1 MKVNP
6 KMIVQSAEIPSI
18 PHILQQILSLAD
30 SPRTSSSDLEKY
42 VAQEPALVAQ
52 LLKWVNSAAYAVP
65 QRVSSVTHAMIMLGF
80 STVKSIASGMILV
93 NTFDDMSGLDK
104 QFVNHVWKHTLTSA
118 AIMKVISKAEANS
131 KRDDY
136 FLAAMI
142 HDVGYLVLKQ
152 YFHQKYDALLKED
165 PYPDIHS
172 ERDVLGTDHV
182 EVGVELLTQWK
193 FSEIVIDMVRYHHE
207 PALYPHNKRDVYYLR
222 ICDELAVFDGL
233 EDFFAID
240 EHDVNEEFL
249 NDLKIVSL
257 NWRQLKDMKA
267 DILLA
272 IEAVHNLFKSK

>member
-1 MKVNP
+1 
-6 KMIVQSAEIPSI
+6 MIVQSAEIPSI

-104 QFVNHVWKHTLTSA
+104 EFVNHVWKHTLTSA

-136 FLAAMI
+136 FLASMI

-152 YFHQKYDALLKED
+152 YFQQKYDVLLVAD
-165 PYPDIHS
+165 PYPDIHA
-172 ERDVLGTDHV
+172 EREALGTDHV

-193 FSEIVIDMVRYHHE
+193 FSEVVIDMVRCHHE
-207 PALYPHNKRDVYYLR
+207 PESYPHNKRDVYYLR

-249 NDLKIVSL
+249 NDLKVVGL
-257 NWRQLKDMKA
+257 NWRMLKDMKA
-267 DILLA
+267 DVLLA
-272 IEAVHNLFKSK
+272 IEGVHTLFKSK